1 MLEWNIQ
8 SRGHV
13 CHHTGHPFADG
24 EAYHT
29 VLLDAKAGFER
40 LDFSAGAWKE
50 KGAEILRQPNCVS
63 HWVGTYEAPPAAP
76 PDPIRKDDAESLLRR
91 LLELR
96 KDEYAGA
103 AFILAVMLE
112 RKRELKMKTQ
122 VREEGRR
129 RMVYEHPKSGD
140 LLVVTDPGLQ
150 LDQLEAVQRQ
160 VADLLEHGLP
170 AEQPA
175 EQPAEGAPVEE
186 PFNPPSEVPTL
197 AAG

>member
-13 CHHTGHPFADG
+13 CHHTGRPFADG
-24 EAYHT
+24 ETYHT
-29 VLLDAKAGFER
+29 VLREAKGGFER

-50 KGAEILRQPNCVS
+50 KGPEVLGQPHCVS
-63 HWVGTYEAPPAAP
+63 HWMGTYEAPPAAP
-76 PDPIRKDDAESLLRR
+76 PDPIRKDDAESLLRK

-96 KDEYAGA
+96 RDAYAGA

-112 RKRELKMKTQ
+112 RKRELRMKAQ

-129 RMVYEHPKSGD
+129 RIVYEHPKSGD
-140 LLVVTDPGLQ
+140 VLVVADPGLQ

-160 VADLLEHGLP
+160 VAELLEQGLP
-170 AEQPA
+170 AEPLA
-175 EQPAEGAPVEE
+175 EAGPVEE
-186 PFNPPSEVPTL
+186 PFNPPSEVPIL

>member
-8 SRGHV
+8 SRAHV
-13 CHHTGHPFADG
+13 CHLTGHPFADG
-24 EAYHT
+24 ETYHT
-29 VLLDAKAGFER
+29 VLLEAKAGFER
-40 LDFSAGAWKE
+40 LDFSAAAWKE
-50 KGAEILRQPNCVS
+50 KGPEILGRPNCVS

-76 PDPIRKDDAESLLRR
+76 PDPIRKDDAESLLRK

-129 RMVYEHPKSGD
+129 LIVYEHPKSGD
-140 LLVVTDPGLQ
+140 VLVVADPGLQ
-150 LDQLEAVQRQ
+150 LDQLESVQRQ
-160 VADLLEHGLP
+160 VADLLEQGLP
-170 AEQPA
+170 EEQPVVA
-175 EQPAEGAPVEE
+175 APVEE